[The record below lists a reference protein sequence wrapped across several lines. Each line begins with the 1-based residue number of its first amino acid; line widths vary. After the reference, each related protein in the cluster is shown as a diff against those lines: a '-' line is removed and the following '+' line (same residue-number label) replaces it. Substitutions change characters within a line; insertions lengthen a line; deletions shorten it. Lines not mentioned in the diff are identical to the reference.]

1 MVNRFG
7 RGCALN
13 HLTEFPWEPLNR
25 CIVGALGHRG
35 RFGCQTMPGGASTRQ
50 FVRVTFE
57 AGPSAVAM
65 FFPEAMCSDE
75 LAKPLE
81 LGSRWPF
88 LQVHDLL
95 SDRRVAVPCV
105 LAQDSEHGLLIVE
118 DLGDDTLGRYLERN
132 PQARL
137 ALYQLAVRD
146 LARAQAALENLP
158 NDCIVSLRSFDYD
171 LLRWEIEHFRE
182 WALEAQG
189 IQLSVAEAALF
200 NEAASHIAHQAAN
213 WNGGFVHRDY
223 QSRNLMVRHSDAAGL
238 ELVWIDF
245 QDALLGPRV
254 YDLVAL
260 LNDSYQA
267 FTSEF
272 IDARLHEYLSQR
284 LLPVADFAQLRFEF
298 DWVTVQRKL
307 KDAGR
312 FVYIDRIKGNSSF
325 LQFVVPTISKVRLA
339 LSNLRADPLLSRLDD
354 CLSNWFEKIVSL
366 QLRE

>member
-1 MVNRFG
+1 
-7 RGCALN
+7 LN
-13 HLTEFPWEPLNR
+13 HRTEFPWEPLNR
-25 CIVGALGHRG
+25 CIVEALGHQG
-35 RFGCQTMPGGASTRQ
+35 RFDCQPMPGGASTRQ

-57 AGPSAVAM
+57 AGSSAVAM
-65 FFPEAMCSDE
+65 FFPEAMRSDE

-95 SDRRVAVPCV
+95 SDRRVAVPRV
-105 LAQDSEHGLLIVE
+105 IAQDSNYGLLIVE
-118 DLGDDTLGRYLERN
+118 DLGDDTLARYLERN

-137 ALYQLAVRD
+137 NLYQLAVRD
-146 LARAQAALENLP
+146 LARAQVALEDLP
-158 NDCIVSLRSFDYD
+158 SDCIVRLRSFDYD

-200 NEAASHIAHQAAN
+200 GEVASHIAHQAAD
-213 WNGGFVHRDY
+213 WNRGFVHRDY
-223 QSRNLMVRHSDAAGL
+223 QSRNLMVRHSEVAGL

-284 LLPVADFAQLRFEF
+284 LLPDADFAQLRFEF

-354 CLSNWFEKIVSL
+354 CLSNWFERIVSL
-366 QLRE
+366 QLRR